1 MHQVLSPGGDRTV
14 DHQNAVSQFV
24 VFKLG
29 DNEFG
34 VAIERVQ
41 EILILGPLARVPK
54 APAFVEGIVNVRG
67 KILPVLNLC
76 KRLGIATRGQ
86 NDDARIIVV
95 ESADQ
100 TVGMIVDM
108 VTEVVKF
115 PSAGIEPPPPL
126 ITTVAAKFVT
136 GVVGK
141 PNSRILVILNLDR
154 ILSSDELLEVA
165 GTAGTMAEPRE
176 AASVSTPLG

>member
-1 MHQVLSPGGDRTV
+1 MPQALPPAGDRAG
-14 DHQNAVSQFV
+14 DHRNAMSQFV

-34 VAIERVQ
+34 VAIEQVQ
-41 EILILGPLARVPK
+41 EILILGALARIPK
-54 APAFVEGIVNVRG
+54 APAFIEGIVNVRG

-76 KRLGIATRGQ
+76 QRLEIPARAQ
-86 NDDARIIVV
+86 NQEARIIVV
-95 ESADQ
+95 ESGEQ

-115 PSAGIEPPPPL
+115 PSTGIEPPPPL

-136 GVVGK
+136 GVGTLDGRV
-141 PNSRILVILNLDR
+141 LVILNLDR
-154 ILSSDELLEVA
+154 ILSADELLEAAGVA
-165 GTAGTMAEPRE
+165 GTP
-176 AASVSTPLG
+176 SSTPMA

>member
-1 MHQVLSPGGDRTV
+1 MAQALSPAGERAV
-14 DHQNAVSQFV
+14 DQQTAMRQFV

-34 VAIERVQ
+34 VAIEQVQ
-41 EILILGPLARVPK
+41 EILILGALARIPK
-54 APAFVEGIVNVRG
+54 APAFIEGIVNVRG

-76 KRLGIATRGQ
+76 RRLEIPARAH
-86 NDDARIIVV
+86 NPEARIIVV
-95 ESADQ
+95 ESGDQ

-115 PSAGIEPPPPL
+115 PSTGIEPPPPL

-136 GVVGK
+136 GVGK
-141 PNSRILVILNLDR
+141 LDGRLLVILNLDR
-154 ILSSDELLEVA
+154 ILSADELLEVA
-165 GTAGTMAEPRE
+165 GTALTTS
-176 AASVSTPLG
+176 AAKA